1 MPEPTARAVSLRAA
15 CTGAALVTA
24 MSVVSPWAV
33 LVVKGSQLTT
43 NAVPAMAVVLFFLMT
58 AVVVPLARLLGGRFG
73 YTRGELIVVYAMM
86 LTGSVVVTNGFTGS
100 FLSVV
105 TGARYYAAR
114 ENDWKETILP
124 NIHPWLAPKDGQ
136 AVRFLYEGLPAGAS
150 IPWGAWAVPLLTWL
164 SFLMVFYWV
173 VLCLGTIL
181 RTQWVDNERLVFPLT
196 QLPLAMMG
204 RVDEQGRGFGPIFG
218 RYLFWL
224 GLAVPLLWHSWNSLA
239 NYTDLVQKASLAGSI
254 ELLPGVGV
262 PYRLHFP
269 ALGLGFL
276 MPVNV
281 SLSVWV
287 FYLLGVAQKAL
298 LTRIGYDIG
307 SGSNDIWTPGSYPT
321 AMMHEQAGG
330 MIVLVGF
337 VLWSG
342 RRYFADFLRLARR
355 GSRGSSNEVLSP
367 RTAVLGLAAGL
378 ACMVAWL
385 TVTGLSATIA
395 VLLVA
400 GALVVYIGLGR
411 IVCESG
417 LPGCQSPM
425 APQTFIM
432 RGFHPDGLG
441 LRNMTGLGLSTV
453 WMGETAT
460 NMMNAVMH
468 SLRLTSSERGSFR
481 GLPLAIAAAV
491 VVGLAG
497 SIWVTM
503 SLAYSHGGINLH
515 NWYYIGAAR
524 WPYDYLTSVVLN
536 PEGSFAPRLAFT
548 AGGGGFVALL
558 LMLRQRFV
566 WWPLTPIAFP
576 VSATYLINFHWFAI
590 LLAWLLKGLVLR
602 YGGIR
607 AYRGA
612 VPLFLGLIL
621 GEFAAA
627 TLWVLVDGAHGVE
640 GNMLFN
646 F

>member
-1 MPEPTARAVSLRAA
+1 MPEPAARAVSLRAA
-15 CTGAALVTA
+15 ATGAVLVGA

-43 NAVPAMAVVLFFLMT
+43 NAVPAMAVFLFFLVT
-58 AVVVPLARLLGGRFG
+58 AAIVPLARLLGGRFG
-73 YTRGELIVVYAMM
+73 YTRAELIVVYAMM

-105 TGARYYAAR
+105 TGARYYATP

-124 NIHPWLAPKDGQ
+124 NIHPWLAPGDGQ
-136 AVRFLYEGLPAGAS
+136 AVRFLYEGLPTGAS
-150 IPWGAWAVPLLTWL
+150 VPWGAWAVPLLAWV
-164 SFLMVFYWV
+164 SFLLVFYWV

-196 QLPLAMMG
+196 QLPLAMLQG
-204 RVDEQGRGFGPIFG
+204 ADEKGRGYGRIFR

-224 GLAVPLLWHSWNSLA
+224 GLALPLLWHSWNSLA
-239 NYTDLVQKASLAGSI
+239 NYTDLVQKASLTGSI
-254 ELLPGVGV
+254 QLLPGVGM
-262 PYRLHFP
+262 PFRLHFP

-298 LTRIGYDIG
+298 LVRVGYDIG
-307 SGSNDIWTPGSYPT
+307 SGSNDIWTPGTYPT

-330 MIVLVGF
+330 LIVLALF

-342 RRYFADFLRLARR
+342 RRYLADFLRLARR
-355 GSRGSSNEVLSP
+355 GSPGSVNEVLSP
-367 RTAVLGLAAGL
+367 RTAVIGLMAGL
-378 ACMVAWL
+378 ACMVVWL
-385 TVTGLSATIA
+385 TATGLSPTIA

-400 GALVVYIGLGR
+400 GALIVYIGLGR

-432 RGFHPDGLG
+432 RGFHPDELG

-468 SLRLTSSERGSFR
+468 SLRLTSSEKGSFR
-481 GLPLAIAAAV
+481 GLPWAVAAAV
-491 VVGLAG
+491 AVGLAG
-497 SIWVTM
+497 SIWITM
-503 SLAYSHGGINLH
+503 VLAYTHGGINLH

-524 WPYDYLTSVVLN
+524 WPFDYLTSVVLS

-548 AGGGGFVALL
+548 AGGGGFVAFLL
-558 LMLRQRFV
+558 LLRQRFV

-590 LLAWLLKGLVLR
+590 LLAWMLKGLVLR

-607 AYRGA
+607 AYRAA

-627 TLWVLVDGAHGVE
+627 TLWVFIDGAHGVE